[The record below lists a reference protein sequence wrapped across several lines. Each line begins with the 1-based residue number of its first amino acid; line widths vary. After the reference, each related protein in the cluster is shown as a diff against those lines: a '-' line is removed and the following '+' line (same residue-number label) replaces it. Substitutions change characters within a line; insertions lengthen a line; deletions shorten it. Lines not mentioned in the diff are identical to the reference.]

1 MPFVWAAIGAIV
13 SAYFSEKWCKR
24 VVRGSLLA
32 GYIPLARDPALA
44 QAFAQSIGMTG
55 SPEMMAMFH
64 RLLDEVRAEMAAGRI
79 SFRLRGDDSPS
90 GFTVDL
96 LHPATAAAGALMLP
110 GYDWPVQ
117 AGPSGANWT
126 FDPRD
131 VDVSSGE
138 PIVRTANGYW
148 VWGRGCTQPG
158 GGIAPA
164 WGFVRT
170 RAASRMQAATGGG
183 ASYESILNSPTDTVR
198 FGPSHQPE
206 LTNAQLS
213 APLLNSSII
222 TRCGAPDDMSVKIQV
237 AVKMGSAVGVTV
249 TTAPPNRV
257 VAACIDQA
265 TRRLQWP
272 ASPKTDF
279 VTVTF

>member
-13 SAYFSEKWCKR
+13 TAYFSEKWCKR

-32 GYIPLARDPALA
+32 SYIPLVRDPALA
-44 QAFAQSIGMTG
+44 QAYAQSIGMTG
-55 SPEMMAMFH
+55 SPEMMATFH

-79 SFRLRGDDSPS
+79 SFKLRGDDDGHS

-96 LHPATAAAGALMLP
+96 LHPATAAAGALMFP
-110 GYDWPVQ
+110 GYDWPIA

-164 WGFVRT
+164 WGFVRARP
-170 RAASRMQAATGGG
+170 RAAMRAATGG
-183 ASYESILNSPTDTVR
+183 ASYESILNS
-198 FGPSHQPE
+198 Q
-206 LTNAQLS
+206 
-213 APLLNSSII
+213 
-222 TRCGAPDDMSVKIQV
+222 
-237 AVKMGSAVGVTV
+237 
-249 TTAPPNRV
+249 
-257 VAACIDQA
+257 
-265 TRRLQWP
+265 
-272 ASPKTDF
+272 
-279 VTVTF
+279 